1 MSSRAFFV
9 LFAARGLHN
18 MQILFIWN
26 RDAIERQ
33 LSHVEGSVRAVYN
46 KADTEPIFI
55 KQLEKEAVSRYCA

>member
-1 MSSRAFFV
+1 
-9 LFAARGLHN
+9 